1 VELPEGKDMSEVL
14 KKIKLNGKTVDILA
28 ACESRLLD
36 VIREKLKLTG
46 TKEGCGEGECGACS
60 IILNGDAVYS
70 CLMLFGQLA
79 DGDIITTIEGIGK
92 EHLSRLQDAFV
103 SEGGV
108 QCGFCTPGMIIAA
121 HALLLKNPAPTRSEI
136 ANALSGNL
144 CRCTG
149 YKKII
154 TSVEKAADKPAK

>member
-1 VELPEGKDMSEVL
+1 
-14 KKIKLNGKTVDILA
+14 
-28 ACESRLLD
+28 
-36 VIREKLKLTG
+36 
-46 TKEGCGEGECGACS
+46 
-60 IILNGDAVYS
+60 
-70 CLMLFGQLA
+70 MLFGQLA